1 MFLNVMG
8 RRSRGSVGPPLGPR
22 RGRFLWYG
30 ELPSQE
36 RRRGP
41 EGPGSVPGGWCVY
54 IRVRRSG
61 ARVEW

>member
-1 MFLNVMG
+1 MG
-8 RRSRGSVGPPLGPR
+8 RRSSGSVGPPLG
-22 RGRFLWYG
+22 GRSGLFLWYG

-41 EGPGSVPGGWCVY
+41 EGPGRVPGGWWVY

-61 ARVEW
+61 AKVEW